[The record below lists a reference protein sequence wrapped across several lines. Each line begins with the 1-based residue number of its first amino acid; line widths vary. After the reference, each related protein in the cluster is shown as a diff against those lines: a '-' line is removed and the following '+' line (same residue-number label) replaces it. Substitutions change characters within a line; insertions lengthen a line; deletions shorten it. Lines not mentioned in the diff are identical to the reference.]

1 MLRPIP
7 LTAILLGI
15 VPAMALRSITIAA
28 FLGLLCGGMPAQNAE
43 DKAPDSGSIV
53 ANPPGLF
60 VVLKTKDDQRRV
72 YHLGEIIE
80 IQEDYSANIP
90 GRYLVLQNP
99 YKLEGGAPANLT
111 IVPDGSVIDRARHTG
126 WVSADTVLSSRCDGI
141 GTGGGTFCADCDG
154 VYKLGR
160 EPIHFVSVL
169 NYRFAITAP
178 GDYTIE
184 ARASNI
190 VVAENPSKALQVIST
205 PLNIEILQDDDW
217 SHQQLRAAVERFEEI
232 LEKYIQNGW
241 NFNDPRGDEVA
252 EQMGTAFE
260 TEKSMEIIRYL
271 DTEESLREAVRLFDG
286 SPRIAGYENM
296 FLTIIVESSHRDL
309 AVSLLAHRLL
319 DEDFEASVNLID
331 VLTGMT
337 IQSEEPIIFARD
349 DRSSRQQLSPRTL
362 EILRGYVLALG
373 HSIPSKHPKVR
384 DIAIKTFEHYAIG
397 ENCTGE
403 PLVEKELA
411 EQIQRQAGV

>member
-1 MLRPIP
+1 MP
-7 LTAILLGI
+7 LGS
-15 VPAMALRSITIAA
+15 VTIAA

-43 DKAPDSGSIV
+43 DKAPDGGSIM

-60 VVLKTKDDQRRV
+60 FVLKTKDDQRRI
-72 YHLGEIIE
+72 YHVGEIVE

-90 GRYLVLQNP
+90 GRYLLLQNP
-99 YKLEGGAPANLT
+99 YKLKGGSPSNLT
-111 IVPDGSVIDRARHTG
+111 IVPDASVVDRVRHS
-126 WVSADTVLSSRCDGI
+126 WISAAAILGSRCEGDGSGGVI
-141 GTGGGTFCADCDG
+141 GACADCDG
-154 VYKLGR
+154 VYKLGS
-160 EPIHFVSVL
+160 EPIHFPYAL

-178 GDYTIE
+178 GHYTIQ

-190 VVAENPSKALQVIST
+190 VVAENPSKVLQVVST
-205 PLNIEILQDDDW
+205 PLNIEIIQDDYW
-217 SHQQLRAAVERFEEI
+217 SHQQLRAAVKRFEEI
-232 LEKYIQNGW
+232 HEKYIQNGW

-252 EQMGTAFE
+252 EHVGTAFE

-319 DEDFEASVNLID
+319 DEDFEASANLID
-331 VLTGMT
+331 ALSGMT
-337 IQSEEPIIFARD
+337 IQSEEPFIFARD

-373 HSIPSKHPKVR
+373 HSIPSKHPEVR
-384 DIAIKTFEHYAIG
+384 DMAIKTFEHYANG

-403 PLVEKELA
+403 PLIEKELA
-411 EQIQRQAGV
+411 EQILRQAGV